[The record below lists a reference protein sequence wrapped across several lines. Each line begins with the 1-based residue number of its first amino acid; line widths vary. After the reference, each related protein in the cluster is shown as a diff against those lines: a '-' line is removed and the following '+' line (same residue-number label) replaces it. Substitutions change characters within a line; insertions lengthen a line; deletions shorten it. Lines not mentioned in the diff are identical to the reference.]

1 MQTLS
6 SEIVQESDFS
16 YTHITLHNYVRDV
29 QSLIAKN
36 TLQQFSAKFF
46 RHKIEML
53 GEIWNI
59 QKTRLE
65 NFANLSVLSAH
76 SIIVNTVELS
86 YIVPINHHEQMSGF
100 MIRVVM

>member
-16 YTHITLHNYVRDV
+16 YTAYNFAYVRDV
-29 QSLIAKN
+29 QSLIVKN
-36 TLQQFSAKFF
+36 TLQQFLAKFF
-46 RHKIEML
+46 RHKIEIL

-59 QKTRLE
+59 QKTRFE

-76 SIIVNTVELS
+76 TIIINTVELS